1 MSYQALVRLPA
12 SSRTAAQIRDDDVAS
27 SSDSTQPGELTI
39 TRRSTIGHCDDD
51 PSDGN
56 YVLSTLS
63 SAVDATEPI
72 TPTLIARWRGEI
84 ESLSTEQR
92 QLFLREVSGADLQKY
107 VDSVG
112 DLISDKVQKSQTLRL
127 GRWIAPLVQ
136 LVDMSRPF
144 ADALNSIYPPAGMI
158 LGGVSYVLSMS
169 KRFVDYQEAVLAFLV
184 KACKNLSIINRYK
197 EEFQTEEMQLALI
210 DVYGDIMQFC
220 ARASKPFF
228 DSKGKSRTTAVSFFK
243 AQIKSYEAE
252 FGDLEKNL
260 STHLEVFDRTAI
272 LVLGQMSAHL
282 QKTQLWGL
290 KMQVRSQASDERRRS
305 EEEERRIKEVIKE
318 QDEFRQRI
326 LSWIS
331 ATEFRKVQ
339 DEKLE
344 NTLPGTAQW
353 LIEHQTFQ
361 KWKLQSRPSLLYL
374 HGKAGSGKSHL
385 AARLIRD
392 VDLWCREQ
400 NASLAK
406 LENPRKYAI
415 AYAYCGTN
423 MAEAISH
430 KNPERT
436 SEAVGGASAILSA
449 ILRQLYNFLPRNQD
463 VALVK
468 DLYTENQSGNLS
480 IEDVR
485 EAIRL
490 IVPKFTRAFIVIDG
504 LDECS
509 GFHETEFEKL
519 CTFISSMA
527 SSSAG
532 GNPASVVIFS
542 RPGYSAIEDVLGEAS
557 RIQVDVGANQ
567 ADIDI
572 FITERTKNL
581 TSNSSSLQEIKGTL
595 SEDADGMFLWVSL
608 VIDSIKK
615 QRSDNKRKMAAK
627 NMPKGLAGAYSVA
640 LDRVMAQEDSVKD
653 VALRTLLWIAN
664 SERPL
669 TKAEL
674 LEALSIE
681 EGMTVLE
688 PEDRV
693 DDQSLV
699 KDCAD
704 LVLFKNGRYSLLH
717 VSLKEYLTN
726 QAPGPS
732 DPLAEYWILQL
743 KSQAILAELCI
754 TYLSLDTFRTAT
766 IKCEEDRTTL
776 LDDYPLLAYSAEYW
790 GKHVAKV
797 ASTEKDRVMP
807 LARGFIKDEQLV
819 FVWAQIINEDTDR
832 NATNSTAPKPLHLV
846 SFFGLKELLP
856 YFDPTEL
863 QLDSETRYGCLP
875 IDLAFEE
882 RHKGMAEWLLSQH
895 ELTSTKAIG
904 ELQIASK
911 FPLVWLAARNN
922 WVDTIARLLDMGF
935 DKNQL
940 GENPHTFYKLTAL
953 QVAVLCG
960 SDEAALSLIE
970 AGANPDLGNSLGET
984 VLMTALAAQ
993 RLRVVDRLLDLGADV
1008 TLRSRDGTTALEQAI
1023 RHNLLGPVTKIL
1035 AYGEDIRAELG
1046 INTSLQVAA
1055 RFGASNI
1062 IDVLLEHGADLEYK
1076 DDEGLTPLV
1085 IAASKGHLDA
1095 VKQLLQ
1101 HGAQLTTRSARKET
1115 IFHHLFSEESTKTV
1129 NVLDW
1134 ILENGDKYAKIDPR
1148 NPLEPVTIEGGLSVA
1163 SNTITLTLVVS
1174 EDMGRISPL
1183 QKAASYGD
1191 MRTIKSL
1198 LRTPLR
1204 RHMVTHYGH
1213 TCLQRALR
1221 EGNFDFSEAL
1231 FDACKEVFV
1240 QFPPSDETWMGI
1252 AAKSGNAD
1260 LIPLVLSNGGSPVA
1274 EDEDGNTPLHIAAFW
1289 GRVEFI
1295 KSLTDQVPQLDFYCK
1310 NHSGGTPLHKAAAD
1324 ELEAIELMLPHYSI
1338 DDDLR
1343 DNYGQWPLHFA
1354 AWLGSFECAK
1364 ALISFDPNCVDR
1376 PDEEGHTALHCAAEE
1391 GHGELVRYLLDSAG
1405 ANGNAENNVGQT
1417 ILVKAITQSK
1427 TDMALFLLSNWPSLA
1442 HWVNHKYG
1450 VTPLHAAVT
1459 RCNETVARRLLDLG
1473 CEPHPELTYGS
1484 TPLYIA
1490 VLRQMVGIVDLYLS
1504 RGLYQVVGRHG
1515 IRRNCALAAAVCGN
1529 LDLWRKLI
1537 SVDEAS
1543 ATDLDE
1549 EGDNA
1554 VCIAACYG
1562 HTHMF
1567 EDMFTLGLGVN
1578 GQSIYRGS
1586 ALIMAAAEGNIDT
1599 VHYLCQQGAN
1609 LNCQDMHGRTA
1620 LHLAVMG
1627 GFEQCQN
1634 ALLEAGA
1641 DHEIRDDLGVLAR
1654 GYRPYVPSMAGVWG
1668 PECDIHNPRDIDWST
1683 TREFVLRSL
1692 EWLESASLRPVNNEM
1707 EAKRWETKRQG
1718 VLLVLSHAL
1727 WLLQDL
1733 RTAALVQ
1740 RGFRLFSSSVRCITC
1755 RNPIS
1760 EDVTYYGCSRCT
1772 ASKCEQCYSLQGS
1785 ETIPI
1790 QQLEKMER
1798 DTTTIR
1804 KVLKPLVKYGHQILL
1819 EVMNTHQ
1826 ALWEWARRREEAYKT
1841 WESRS
1846 TKNGGEFC
1854 RGEIPGWELVSILTY
1869 LGDEFGK
1876 TGKPTVPRVSE
1887 ANPLSLCDASSALT
1901 YRLRKLFGNYSP
1913 DKEVPCTGCE
1923 VHEYVQIWSVADL
1936 PDDLKA
1942 MFGPEKEFTQVF
1954 FRTMVNK
1961 YRLDQK
1967 GETLTPPD
1975 EDSNGESVT
1984 RNVSSKGKVVE
1995 KDMELTAS
2003 DASGDVD
2010 EENMHIAADMQ
2021 IDTLI
2026 DPIQHDL
2033 IQQWRSIPSS
2043 KQEKDR
2049 ERQELVLET
2058 AWRLAQAIAY
2068 HEVRK
2073 PSLADL
2079 SNAGPD

>member
-1 MSYQALVRLPA
+1 MSHQALVRLPA

-243 AQIKSYEAE
+243 SQIKSYETE

-468 DLYTENQSGNLS
+468 DLYIENQSGNLS

-581 TSNSSSLQEIKGTL
+581 TSNSSSLQEIKDTL

-608 VIDSIKK
+608 VIDSIKE

-653 VALRTLLWIAN
+653 VALRALLWIAN

-732 DPLAEYWILQL
+732 NPLAEYWILQL
-743 KSQAILAELCI
+743 KSQAILAELCL

-776 LDDYPLLAYSAEYW
+776 LDDYPLLAYSATYW

-819 FVWAQIINEDTDR
+819 CVWAQIINKDTGR

-882 RHKGMAEWLLSQH
+882 GHKEMAGWLLSQH
-895 ELTSTKAIG
+895 ELTSTKGIG
-904 ELQIASK
+904 ELQIPSK

-922 WVDTIARLLDMGF
+922 WVDIITRLLDMGF
-935 DKNQL
+935 DKNQW
-940 GENPHTFYKLTAL
+940 GENTHPYYKLTAL
-953 QVAVLCG
+953 QEAVLCG

-984 VLMTALAAQ
+984 VLMTALAGQ

-1023 RHNLLGPVTKIL
+1023 RHNLLGAVTKIL

-1101 HGAQLTTRSARKET
+1101 HGAQLTTRNARKET

-1148 NPLEPVTIEGGLSVA
+1148 NPLEPVTIEGGLSAA
-1163 SNTITLTLVVS
+1163 SNTITLTLMVS

-1240 QFPPSDETWMGI
+1240 QFPPSDEMWMGI

-1274 EDEDGNTPLHIAAFW
+1274 EDEDGDTPLHIAAFW

-1295 KSLTDQVPQLDFYCK
+1295 KSLTDQVPRLDYHCK
-1310 NHSGGTPLHKAAAD
+1310 NHSGETPLHRAAFD
-1324 ELEAIELMLPHYSI
+1324 AIEVMLPHYSI

-1343 DNYGQWPLHFA
+1343 DIYGQWPLHCA
-1354 AWLGSFECAK
+1354 AWPRRVECAK
-1364 ALISFDPNCVDR
+1364 ALISFDPSCVDR
-1376 PDEEGHTALHCAAEE
+1376 PDNHGYTALHFAAEE

-1405 ANGNAENNVGQT
+1405 ANGNAETNYGQT
-1417 ILVKAITQSK
+1417 ILVTAIIQSK
-1427 TDMALFLLSNWPSLA
+1427 TDMALFLLNNWPSLA
-1442 HWVNHKYG
+1442 HWVNHKNG
-1450 VTPLHAAVT
+1450 VTPLHAAVVW
-1459 RCNETVARRLLDLG
+1459 CNETVARRLLDLG
-1473 CEPHPELTYGS
+1473 CEPHPELKHGA
-1484 TPLYIA
+1484 TPLYFA

-1567 EDMFTLGLGVN
+1567 EDMFTLGLGAN

-1586 ALIMAAAEGNIDT
+1586 ALIMAAVEGNIDT

-1620 LHLAVMG
+1620 LHWAVMG

-1641 DHEIRDDLGVLAR
+1641 DQEIRDDLGVLAR
-1654 GYRPYVPSMAGVWG
+1654 GYRPYVPSMSGVWG

-1692 EWLESASLRPVNNEM
+1692 EWLESASLRPANNEM
-1707 EAKRWETKRQG
+1707 EA
-1718 VLLVLSHAL
+1718 
-1727 WLLQDL
+1727 
-1733 RTAALVQ
+1733 
-1740 RGFRLFSSSVRCITC
+1740 
-1755 RNPIS
+1755 N
-1760 EDVTYYGCSRCT
+1760 
-1772 ASKCEQCYSLQGS
+1772 S

-1798 DTTTIR
+1798 NTITIC
-1804 KVLKPLVKYGHQILL
+1804 KVLKPLVNYGHQILL

-1826 ALWEWARRREEAYKT
+1826 ALWDWARRREEAYKT

-1846 TKNGGEFC
+1846 TKNGGKFC
-1854 RGEIPGWELVSILTY
+1854 RSEIPGWELVSILTY

-1876 TGKPTVPRVSE
+1876 TGKPMVPKVSE

-1901 YRLRKLFGNYSP
+1901 HRLRNLFGHSSP

-1954 FRTMVNK
+1954 LRTMVNK
-1961 YRLDQK
+1961 YRPDQK
-1967 GETLTPPD
+1967 GETLIPPD

-1984 RNVSSKGKVVE
+1984 RKVSSKGKVVE

-2033 IQQWRSIPSS
+2033 IQQWRSIPAS